1 MTSNHI
7 YDVVISNHDKLFETI
22 KEATEYCDHHKIPRA
37 TIRQYEHQ
45 EEYDEDGF
53 LEEIWDFND
62 WTYPLKKKKNMKLVI
77 KEEEEELK
85 CLGFRPQTRM
95 GECAGCKAV
104 CEECELLMIVETDEE
119 YFRRIGGK
127 KQ

>member
-22 KEATEYCDHHKIPRA
+22 KEATEYCDHHNISRA

-53 LEEIWDFND
+53 LEEIWNFDD
-62 WTYPLKKKKNMKLVI
+62 WTYPLKNKKKKEYLEFNNMSILDFILYKMRTS
-77 KEEEEELK
+77 KRNNK
-85 CLGFRPQTRM
+85 
-95 GECAGCKAV
+95 
-104 CEECELLMIVETDEE
+104 
-119 YFRRIGGK
+119 
-127 KQ
+127 